1 MKTLCVEKTTNLGVF
16 VLLKAST
23 NHCVQ
28 ASWRWQITLWI
39 WGNKKT
45 GILNSMF
52 NLPTVCWCVCVW
64 VLVVFSTLTYS
75 CSSRFLMIDY
85 INDFGYDLNPPRY
98 KWLWNERWFVTRK
111 GSIEP
116 QRCIDFFTKWIYLE
130 LRNPLLTFLGS
141 KNKRKHS
148 NSAWVTTDTLLS
160 IHLQRKTS
168 VFRKALC
175 KRWRSMFAKTEDYF
189 GTLEEE
195 FLFCSFCEGMCLETR
210 SLCSKN
216 RF

>member
-1 MKTLCVEKTTNLGVF
+1 MKTLCVQKTTNLGVF

-52 NLPTVCWCVCVW
+52 NLPTVCWCVCACVCESLLFSRHW
-64 VLVVFSTLTYS
+64 HILVHLD
-75 CSSRFLMIDY
+75 FLMIDY
-85 INDFGYDLNPPRY
+85 INDFGYDLNPPRC
-98 KWLWNERWFVTRK
+98 KWLWNEWWFVMRK

-141 KNKRKHS
+141 KNTRKRGQPLIPYVHS
-148 NSAWVTTDTLLS
+148 SPKKD
-160 IHLQRKTS
+160 KC
-168 VFRKALC
+168 F
-175 KRWRSMFAKTEDYF
+175 
-189 GTLEEE
+189 
-195 FLFCSFCEGMCLETR
+195 
-210 SLCSKN
+210 
-216 RF
+216 